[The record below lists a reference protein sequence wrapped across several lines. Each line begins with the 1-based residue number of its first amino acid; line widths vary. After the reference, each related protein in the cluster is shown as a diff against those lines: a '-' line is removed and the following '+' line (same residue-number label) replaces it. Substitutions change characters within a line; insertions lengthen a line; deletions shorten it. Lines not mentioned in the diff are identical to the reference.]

1 MLTQEEKKEGGR
13 MFDLEE
19 LNEETRGIVEAV
31 RDEEGLEIQNVEA
44 GEVIIITTRK
54 REFTILPGG
63 EGQGEELARES
74 LEDGEFWKEAVSDDR
89 TTSGLDDWVD
99 EVLSIDGWESLICS
113 YDGKVRYTTTTDGRE
128 VVYYRSN

>member
-1 MLTQEEKKEGGR
+1 

-31 RDEEGLEIQNVEA
+31 RDEEGFEIQDVEA
-44 GEVIIITTRK
+44 GEVIIITAGK
-54 REFTILPGG
+54 KEFTALPGG
-63 EGQGEELARES
+63 ENQGEELAREY
-74 LEDGEFWKEAVSDDR
+74 LEDGEDWKIMVGNGS
-89 TTSGLDDWVD
+89 TTSGLDDWID
-99 EVLSIDGWESLICS
+99 EVISADGWESLVCC